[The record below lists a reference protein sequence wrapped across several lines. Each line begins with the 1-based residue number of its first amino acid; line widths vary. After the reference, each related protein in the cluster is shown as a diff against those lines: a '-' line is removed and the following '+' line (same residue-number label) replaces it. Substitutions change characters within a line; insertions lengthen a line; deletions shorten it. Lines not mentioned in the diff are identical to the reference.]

1 MGKGKIILVV
11 VILALVLMG
20 GIGLLT
26 LNPAPLIHGYDGPV
40 AQIVDIDAPDYG
52 EGVNENYREVV
63 TPTHA
68 EVYLD
73 IMDILDTLTP
83 CGLRVEIMGAPNVGT
98 SEVIDEISRS
108 VIDKE
113 AKTNTTTMVQ
123 VQRIKCQMS
132 VTVATYRGGLA
143 STPGATF
150 WIQVEEN
157 AYSIFSNADNN
168 LAYVTAIFNAE
179 VPQERG
185 SMEYVGIAKGYNF
198 PPTTVSK
205 HPMPQW
211 VIDAGYQPTGELF
224 EVVKFPIEI
233 MSGVPTYEWLVRT
246 ESDVTFTIGID
257 VTLIGEWVQVKDW
270 IDWELPEPDDIDI
283 WLIVLILLALVGV
296 VGSVF
301 IIVRLGGRFHP
312 ILLLFFVAVCWIPLV
327 LWVSMDVVAKLTE
340 LLGG

>member
-1 MGKGKIILVV
+1 LGKGKLILIV

-20 GIGLLT
+20 GIGILT
-26 LNPAPLIHGYDGPV
+26 LTSQPLIHGYDGPV
-40 AQIVDIDAPDYG
+40 AHLV
-52 EGVNENYREVV
+52 EVEHEYPSGINPTVTV
-63 TPTHA
+63 TPTYA
-68 EVYLD
+68 SVEPRAIIEPLEPL
-73 IMDILDTLTP
+73 IA
-83 CGLRVEIMGAPNVGT
+83 CGLRCEIMAAPNVGD
-98 SEVIDEISRS
+98 SEVIDTLTRS

-113 AKTNTTTMVQ
+113 AGTNTTTTVQ

-132 VTVATYRGGLA
+132 VTVVTYGGGMA
-143 STPGATF
+143 SAYPTIF

-168 LAYVTAIFNAE
+168 LAYIVNIFNAE

-185 SMEYVGIAKGYNF
+185 NMEYVGIAKGYNF

-205 HPMPQW
+205 HPVPQW
-211 VIDAGYQPTGELF
+211 VIDAGYQPAGELF

-233 MSGVPTYEWLVRT
+233 LSGCPYLEWITRV
-246 ESDVTFTIGID
+246 ESDITFTIGID

-270 IDWELPEPDDIDI
+270 IDWELPDPTDQM

-312 ILLLFFVAVCWIPLV
+312 ILLLFFVAVCWIPLI
-327 LWVSMDVVAKLTE
+327 LWVSMDLIGKLQE
-340 LLGG
+340 FLGGIT